1 MFFVTNR
8 VYVEYRLLIVKM
20 HVGYAKN
27 ELALKNLNSL
37 CHVEF
42 ILKLLL
48 LFECVHVLI
57 NLHKVRMC
65 LFVT

>member
-1 MFFVTNR
+1 MSKHGDFSCSLTNK

-20 HVGYAKN
+20 HVEYANN
-27 ELALKNLNSL
+27 EVVLKNLNSL

-48 LFECVHVLI
+48 LVECVHVLI
-57 NLHKVRMC
+57 K
-65 LFVT
+65 FA